1 MDFDPTDYGSGNHG
15 VAAKQEEQENDNGED
30 DHEEEALEGAEQGHG
45 NHGFAEQNKG
55 DEGQEQEDEEHQDHG
70 MFKVCV
76 CVDLSPTQAI
86 QGCTFNPIG
95 VVVAVFLVLCC
106 CDARGA
112 CW

>member
-76 CVDLSPTQAI
+76 CVLICRPPSSNSGVHI
-86 QGCTFNPIG
+86 QSYRCR
-95 VVVAVFLVLCC
+95 CC
-106 CDARGA
+106 CLPRFVLL
-112 CW
+112 